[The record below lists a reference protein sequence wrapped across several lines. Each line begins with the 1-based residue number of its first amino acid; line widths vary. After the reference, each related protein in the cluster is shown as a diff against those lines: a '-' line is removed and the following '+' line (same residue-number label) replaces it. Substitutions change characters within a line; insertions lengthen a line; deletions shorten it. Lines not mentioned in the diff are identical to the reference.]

1 MLHRSKTPPD
11 SPTEGGVSWTCYQ
24 DTIHL
29 GGTPRKNILPIR
41 GKVMRGRTPHTWSKN
56 CAFCKC
62 VIVYS
67 GIPSAST
74 RSPPF
79 IVQCDLA
86 KPYPCWN
93 RDYRT
98 QNRKTSGIPG
108 GFENT
113 STTHGQPAGTSWLSF
128 GTAHRRGL
136 APSHFERG
144 LNPARPGLS
153 LGVFRRFGT
162 MACLSRRRLA

>member
-1 MLHRSKTPPD
+1 MAAKRRL
-11 SPTEGGVSWTCYQ
+11 
-24 DTIHL
+24 IHNRRRRLL
-29 GGTPRKNILPIR
+29 GLLPGSIHVAGTPRKNILPIR
-41 GKVMRGRTPHTWSKN
+41 RKVMRGRAQHTWSKK
-56 CAFCKC
+56 CAFCQC

-79 IVQCDLA
+79 IVPCNLA
-86 KPYPCWN
+86 KPCPCTV
-93 RDYRT
+93 RKPGLPCPK
-98 QNRKTSGIPG
+98 QKTSSKPG

-113 STTHGQPAGTSWLSF
+113 TTTHGQPVGTSWLRF
-128 GTAHRRGL
+128 GTAYRRGH